1 MTLQEISYAEFSE
14 MSELSDVYTKNYVLH
29 SASDDNVIAFME
41 FSDKAVKYFKVVR
54 E

>member
-1 MTLQEISYAEFSE
+1 MKLQEIDYAEFYE

-41 FSDKAVKYFKVVR
+41 FTDNAVKYYKVVR